1 MPLPP
6 AYVAF
11 PWMSPWEAGGGP
23 QGRVGHNP
31 GHSASSGTPTSARE
45 AAQPQPVLLFLH
57 LPLSLSL
64 TVQETTRNIRQ
75 VNYRMTV
82 CTISV
87 DLEQVKGG
95 REKEQSQAGREKNRE
110 NQCLFGLVG
119 SLLA

>member
-1 MPLPP
+1 M
-6 AYVAF
+6 
-11 PWMSPWEAGGGP
+11 GGRWKAPGTA
-23 QGRVGHNP
+23 GHNP
-31 GHSASSGTPTSARE
+31 GHSASSGVHTSARE
-45 AAQPQPVLLFLH
+45 AAQPQRVLVFLP

-95 REKEQSQAGREKNRE
+95 REKEQSQAGREKNRDS